1 MLEGIFRFTGL
12 VLAQTAVP
20 EFAPRLMVRLLA
32 LVLSLIGIVS
42 SGISIY
48 QSVETAY
55 TVQISEPINPK
66 NSKAYNID
74 STLHDRPGRL

>member
-32 LVLSLIGIVS
+32 LALSLIGIVS

-55 TVQISEPINPK
+55 TV
-66 NSKAYNID
+66 
-74 STLHDRPGRL
+74 